1 MAHLLKDRS
10 VLVVGRAGG
19 IARATTAA
27 IQAAGGQ
34 VIAAGRNRDE
44 LKTAYNDTVDVE
56 TIDLTDEDS
65 IADLANRL
73 GTVDH
78 VVTTASARVYGPVQE
93 LDPAAVMLSM
103 ATKVIG
109 PLLLVKHFEPR
120 MPRDGSF
127 VLFAGIRSRQ
137 PTPGSSAVTATNGAV
152 DAMTRALALE
162 LAPIRVNAISPG
174 TIDSGAWERLGEKA
188 KAELFETRERHN
200 PVRRMGTSDDIASA
214 VVFALTNT
222 FMTGAVIPVD
232 GGEPLVN

>member
-10 VLVVGRAGG
+10 VLVVGRASG
-19 IARATTAA
+19 IARATAVA

-44 LKTAYNDTVDVE
+44 LEAAYRDTVDVE
-56 TIDLTDEDS
+56 TVDLTDEDS
-65 IADLANRL
+65 IAVLADRL

-78 VVTTASARVYGPVQE
+78 VVTTASARVRGSVRE
-93 LDPAAVMLSM
+93 LDPAPVMLSL

-109 PLLLVKHFEPR
+109 PLMLVKHFEPR

-127 VLFAGIRSRQ
+127 VLFGGIRSRR
-137 PTPGSSAVTATNGAV
+137 PVPGSSAVTATNGAV

-174 TIDSGAWERLGEKA
+174 TIDTGAYDSLGEGA
-188 KAELFETRERHN
+188 KTELYETRERRN
-200 PVRRMGTSDDIASA
+200 PVRRMGTSEDVASA
-214 VVFALTNT
+214 VIFALTNT
-222 FMTGAVIPVD
+222 FLTGAVIPVD
-232 GGEPLVN
+232 GGEPLV